1 MHDETHQD
9 ISRAE
14 LREYKN
20 IRSSIKA
27 VKRLSVCFRAC
38 EWRSGSESLSVK
50 GALVPHR
57 SFSESPTF

>member
-1 MHDETHQD
+1 MHDETHRD

-14 LREYKN
+14 LES

-57 SFSESPTF
+57 SVL

>member
-1 MHDETHQD
+1 MHDEAQRD

-14 LREYKN
+14 LERV
-20 IRSSIKA
+20 RSSIKA

-50 GALVPHR
+50 GALVPRR
-57 SFSESPTF
+57 SVL